1 MELSFHSQVASGKAS
16 LAEVLP
22 LMAEAGMRKVE
33 SRSRAI
39 DWFSA
44 DRDASRRRTAEALA
58 ATGVELHAVHS
69 PFGPDVDWCAPD
81 GEAAQAGQAIMR
93 YVIPTAAE
101 LGAAI
106 VVIHP
111 SRGTDGETVDQMRA
125 RVRGGLETLLPL
137 AEASGVVL
145 ALENMPWR
153 EQSAQQLAPLIDDLV
168 SAHLVACLDT
178 GHANIAEGVK
188 AAARAFGSQIC
199 HLHLHDNHGESDE
212 HLVPPNGTI
221 DWAAVCMALRELD
234 FAGPLNFEVRPAANQ
249 GMSLRETREHLERFF
264 GDLWV
269 P

>member
-1 MELSFHSQVASGKAS
+1 MQLSFHSQVASGQAS

-22 LMAEAGMRKVE
+22 LMADAGMLKVE

-44 DRDASRRRTAEALA
+44 DRDASRQRTAEALA

-81 GEAAQAGQAIMR
+81 GEAARAGQAIMR

-101 LGAAI
+101 LGAGI

-111 SRGTDGETVDQMRA
+111 SRGAEGEAAEQMWA

-137 AEASGVVL
+137 AEANGVVL
-145 ALENMPWR
+145 ALENMPWK
-153 EQSAQQLAPLIDDLV
+153 EQNAQQLAPLIDDLA
-168 SAHLVACLDT
+168 SARLVACLDA
-178 GHANIAEGVK
+178 GHANIAEGVVE
-188 AAARAFGSQIC
+188 AARAFGRQLG

-212 HLVPPNGTI
+212 HLIPPNGTI
-221 DWAAVCMALRELD
+221 DWPAVCAALRELD
-234 FAGPLNFEVRPAANQ
+234 FAGPLNFEVRAAANQ

-264 GDLWV
+264 GGLWG